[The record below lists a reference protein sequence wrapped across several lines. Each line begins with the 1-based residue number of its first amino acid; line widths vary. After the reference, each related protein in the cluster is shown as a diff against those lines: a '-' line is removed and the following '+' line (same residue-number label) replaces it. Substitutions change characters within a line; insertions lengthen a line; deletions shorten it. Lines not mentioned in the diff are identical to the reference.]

1 MFLKRKKKE
10 NPEIAVIENIIEQQK
25 EYKHEVR
32 IPISDRYID
41 DIKKWCE
48 RRNYRIELEYTVL
61 TPREN
66 HYKIYGWD

>member
-32 IPISDRYID
+32 IPIPDRYID